1 MTRWRWLLVV
11 AIIGVA
17 LVPLSGARMA
27 TFLATDVA
35 IWALFAVSLNILVGY
50 TGLVS
55 FGHAAYFGIG
65 AYAMGLLLKNT
76 TVPFVLA
83 LPLAGLLAA
92 MFAVLVGFFCVRI
105 TKVYFSMLT
114 LAFAQIAW
122 ALCFKVNAVT
132 GGDQGLPGIPYP
144 GFLKYFDGVPV
155 IGAFDMGERFH
166 VLVIVLVVTFLVIIH
181 RILGS
186 PFGRVLTMIRENPGR
201 AEFVGV
207 NVRRYQ
213 LAAFVIAGLFAGLA
227 GAMFGIFNRGMYPDL
242 MYWTKSAEVLIM
254 VVLGGMSRFYGPILG
269 AFLLLWL
276 NQEITAVTEYWSLI
290 VGLSLMALIF
300 FLPGGAADLVERG
313 RRFLATRAGR
323 AATAVVETR
332 TRNP

>member
-1 MTRWRWLLVV
+1 MTRWHWLQV
-11 AIIGVA
+11 AGMVGVA
-17 LVPLSGARMA
+17 LVPLTGARMG

-35 IWALFAVSLNILVGY
+35 IWALFAVSLNILVGS

-65 AYAMGLLLKNT
+65 AYAAGLLLKNGS
-76 TVPFVLA
+76 VPFAVV
-83 LPLAGLLAA
+83 LPLAGLFAA
-92 MFAVLVGFFCVRI
+92 AFAVVVGFFCVRI

-122 ALCFKVNAVT
+122 ALCLKLNAVT
-132 GGDQGLPGIPYP
+132 GGDQGLSGIPYP
-144 GFLKYFDGVPV
+144 GFLKVLDGVPV

-166 VLVIVLVVTFLVIIH
+166 VLVIVLVVAFLAIIH

-227 GAMFGIFNRGMYPDL
+227 GALFAIFNRGMYPDL

-276 NQEITAVTEYWSLI
+276 NQEITALTEYWSLI

-300 FLPGGAADLVERG
+300 FLPGGVADLVERFRRLWASRFG
-313 RRFLATRAGR
+313 RAIGAPAAPRAG
-323 AATAVVETR
+323 A
-332 TRNP
+332 P

>member
-1 MTRWRWLLVV
+1 MTQRYLFSIAAVI
-11 AIIGVA
+11 AVA
-17 LVPLSGARMA
+17 LYPLLGGGLG

-65 AYAMGLLLKNT
+65 AYTAGILLKSGG
-76 TVPFVLA
+76 VPFILA
-83 LPLAGLLAA
+83 LPLAGLAAGLLAVI
-92 MFAVLVGFFCVRI
+92 FGFFCVRL

-122 ALCFKVNAVT
+122 ALCFKLNWIT
-132 GGDQGLPGIPYP
+132 GGDQGLSGIPYP
-144 GFLKYFDGVPV
+144 AFLNHLNDVPV
-155 IGAFDMGERFH
+155 LGTLDLSQRFH
-166 VLVIVLVVTFLVIIH
+166 IVAVAVVGICLAVIH
-181 RILGS
+181 RILQS

-207 NVRRYQ
+207 NVHRYQ
-213 LAAFVIAGLFAGLA
+213 LAAFAIAGVFAGVA
-227 GAMFGIFNRGMYPDL
+227 GSLFGIFNRGMYPDL

-254 VVLGGMSRFYGPILG
+254 VVLGGMGRFYGPIIG

-276 NQEITAVTEYWSLI
+276 NQELTAITEYWSAI
-290 VGLSLMALIF
+290 VGLALMALIF
-300 FLPGGAADLVERG
+300 FLPGGFADLIERG
-313 RRFLATRAGR
+313 RNYLVSKLRCGKFARTATQEG
-323 AATAVVETR
+323 T
-332 TRNP
+332 P